1 MTLRVVSDGSDGTGP
16 LDAEARAL
24 LERILALK
32 PLALVIVY
40 ETPVMCD
47 FDCLPNLEIL
57 QNGVAETVMRILAL
71 RREG

>member
-1 MTLRVVSDGSDGTGP
+1 MTLRVVSDGGDGAGP

-24 LERILALK
+24 LERILTLR

-40 ETPVMCD
+40 ETPEMCD

-57 QNGVAETVMRILAL
+57 QNGAAETITRILAL
-71 RREG
+71 RRDS